1 MPKKSGETEAGVSSW
16 QNWTRGC
23 GFTPAPGRGSI
34 TCGPDWRAA
43 WQRELVSYCWRSCP
57 RGATWRDTGTSAKQ
71 AGDVLLD
78 LTGSERRFI
87 YLFIY
92 IHISPPSWAS
102 LPHPIPPLQII
113 RKHGAELPVLHS
125 SFPLALCFTYGNA
138 YISVLDSGC
147 ILKVASRLADR

>member
-92 IHISPPSWAS
+92 INISPPSWAS
-102 LPHPIPPLQII
+102 LPHPIPPL
-113 RKHGAELPVLHS
+113 
-125 SFPLALCFTYGNA
+125 
-138 YISVLDSGC
+138 
-147 ILKVASRLADR
+147 